1 MKDEVNSLR
10 RENDDLRAEN
20 DDAGHALE
28 LKKRELFLNTANEND
43 EASLLAKLKVR
54 PRFYFCKNFAFRTDR
69 GKVVLISIIRR
80 RVIISRESMK
90 QLLTPR
96 TSSRVF

>member
-28 LKKRELFLNTANEND
+28 LKQRELFLNTANEND
-43 EASLLAKLKVR
+43 EASLLAKLKVGSW
-54 PRFYFCKNFAFRTDR
+54 F
-69 GKVVLISIIRR
+69 KVV
-80 RVIISRESMK
+80 
-90 QLLTPR
+90 
-96 TSSRVF
+96 